1 MLRGLAAGAVR
12 AVLLLPELLP
22 RAVRGGRVGAV
33 PALHGLR
40 PVSALLPVAVGVDG
54 PDPRLQAYNA
64 LLGPFIQY
72 TVVQI
77 LVLFN
82 LAFKGLISSTDPSS
96 P

>member
-1 MLRGLAAGAVR
+1 M
-12 AVLLLPELLP
+12 
-22 RAVRGGRVGAV
+22 
-33 PALHGLR
+33 
-40 PVSALLPVAVGVDG
+40 DG